1 MIRQKKF
8 KLLDSVLM
16 AVIVIL
22 VVESA
27 APAAAI
33 GASQFFWWIALFLFF
48 FVPYGLVSAELGST
62 YEGEG
67 GIFDWVHRAFGYK
80 MSTRVGWYYWI
91 NFPLWMA
98 SLAVLFSTTIVD
110 VWAPDLPMPVLI
122 LFEIGFLF
130 IITVLGNMR
139 VSESKWILNG
149 CALLKA
155 FIMVSLG
162 VLGIYGAVTHGV
174 ANEYSVRTMLPNLDI
189 TNISFL
195 SVIIFNFLGF
205 EVVTTV
211 VDDMP
216 NPKKQIPWAIILG
229 GLLIILFYSLAALGI
244 GIAIPTEEL
253 SLDSGL
259 LESFTLLLG
268 DGAQG
273 FYYLMAVFFLLT
285 LFGNL
290 ISWSPGIN
298 FTAAYAASHNSLPK
312 FFAKKDKK
320 GMPVGAAII
329 NFVVAS
335 VLCIVSHF
343 LPNEDI
349 FWNFFALNMIT
360 LLASYVLIFPAF
372 LRLRKID
379 AGVVRPFRVPGGK
392 TLTVLMAI
400 VPMVLLI
407 LGVIFSAVPLSLDS
421 EELAYKLPILAGTV
435 AALIIG
441 EALVLYGSKKYKS

>member
-1 MIRQKKF
+1 MIHQKKF

-22 VVESA
+22 MVESA

-33 GASQFFWWIALFLFF
+33 GASQFFWWIALFIFF

-67 GIFDWVHRAFGYK
+67 GIFDWVYRAFGYK
-80 MSTRVGWYYWI
+80 MSTRAGWYYWI

-98 SLAVLFSTTIVD
+98 SLAVLFSKTIVD
-110 VWAPDLPMPVLI
+110 VWAPDLPTPVLI
-122 LFEIGFLF
+122 LLEIGFLF

-139 VSESKWILNG
+139 VSKSKWILNG

-162 VLGIYGAVTHGV
+162 ALGIYGAITHGL
-174 ANEYSVRTMLPNLDI
+174 ANEYTVRTMLPSFNV
-189 TNISFL
+189 TSISFL

-229 GLLIILFYSLAALGI
+229 GLLIILFYTLAALGI
-244 GIAIPTEEL
+244 GIAIPTDKL

-268 DGAQG
+268 DGARG

-320 GMPVGAAII
+320 GMPVGAAIT
-329 NFVVAS
+329 NFAVAGI
-335 VLCIVSHF
+335 LCIISHF
-343 LPNEDI
+343 LPNKDI

-360 LLASYVLIFPAF
+360 LLVCYVLIFPAF
-372 LRLRKID
+372 LRLRKTD
-379 AGVVRPFRVPGGK
+379 ADAVRPFRVPGGEM
-392 TLTVLMAI
+392 LTILIAF

-407 LGVIFSAVPLSLDS
+407 MSVLFSAIPLSLDS
-421 EELAYKLPILAGTV
+421 KELSSKLPILADTV
-435 AALIIG
+435 VVVIIG
-441 EALVLYGSKKYKS
+441 EILVLYGGKKHKL

>member
-1 MIRQKKF
+1 MIHQKKF
-8 KLLDSVLM
+8 KLFDSVLM

-33 GASQFFWWIALFLFF
+33 GASQFFWWIALFIFF
-48 FVPYGLVSAELGST
+48 FIPYGLVSAELGST

-67 GIFDWVHRAFGYK
+67 GIFDWAHRAFGYK

-98 SLAVLFSTTIVD
+98 SLAVLFSKTIVD
-110 VWAPDLPMPVLI
+110 VWAPDLPAPVLI
-122 LFEIGFLF
+122 LLEIGFLF
-130 IITVLGNMR
+130 VITVLGNLR
-139 VSESKWILNG
+139 VSKSKWILNG

-155 FIMVSLG
+155 FIMVCLG
-162 VLGIYGAVTHGV
+162 ALGIYGAVTHGV
-174 ANEYSVRTMLPNLDI
+174 ANEYTVRTMLPNLNI
-189 TNISFL
+189 NSISFL

-216 NPKKQIPWAIILG
+216 NPKRQIPRAIILG
-229 GLLIILFYSLAALGI
+229 GLLIILFYTLAALGI
-244 GIAIPTEEL
+244 GIAIPTDEL
-253 SLDSGL
+253 SLDSGF
-259 LESFTLLLG
+259 LESFNLLLG

-298 FTAAYAASHNSLPK
+298 FTAAYAAAHKSLPK
-312 FFAKKDKK
+312 FFAKKDKN
-320 GMPVGAAII
+320 GMPVGAAIA
-329 NFVVAS
+329 NLAVAG
-335 VLCIVSHF
+335 VLCIISHF

-360 LLASYVLIFPAF
+360 LLISYVLIFPAF
-372 LRLRKID
+372 LRLRITD
-379 AGVVRPFRVPGGK
+379 ANVVRPFRVPGGEIF
-392 TLTVLMAI
+392 TILIAF

-407 LGVIFSAVPLSLDS
+407 MSILFSVIPFSLDS
-421 EELAYKLPILAGTV
+421 DELSNKLPILAGTAV
-435 AALIIG
+435 AIIIG
-441 EALVLYGSKKYKS
+441 EILVLYGSEKYKL

>member
-33 GASQFFWWIALFLFF
+33 GASQFFWWIALFILF

-122 LFEIGFLF
+122 LFEIGFLL

-162 VLGIYGAVTHGV
+162 ALGIYGAITHGV
-174 ANEYSVRTMLPNLDI
+174 ANEYTVRTMLPNLDI
-189 TNISFL
+189 NSISFL

-216 NPKKQIPWAIILG
+216 NPKKQIPSAIILG
-229 GLLIILFYSLAALGI
+229 GLLIILFYTLAAFGI

-268 DGAQG
+268 GGAQG
-273 FYYLMAVFFLLT
+273 FYYLIAVFFLLT

-329 NFVVAS
+329 NFAVAS

-372 LRLRKID
+372 LRLRKTD
-379 AGVVRPFRVPGGK
+379 ADAVRPFRVPGGK
-392 TLTVLMAI
+392 VLTVLMAV

-407 LGVIFSAVPLSLDS
+407 LSVIFSAVPLSMDS

-435 AALIIG
+435 VAVIIG
-441 EALVLYGSKKYKS
+441 EALVLYGSKKNKL

>member
-33 GASQFFWWIALFLFF
+33 GASQFFWWIVLFIFF

-110 VWAPDLPMPVLI
+110 VWLPDLPIPVLI

-189 TNISFL
+189 TSISFL

-312 FFAKKDKK
+312 FFAKKDKN

-329 NFVVAS
+329 NFAVAG
-335 VLCIVSHF
+335 VLCIISHF

-372 LRLRKID
+372 LRLRKTD
-379 AGVVRPFRVPGGK
+379 AGVVRPFRAPGGK

-435 AALIIG
+435 VALVIG
-441 EALVLYGSKKYKS
+441 EILVVYGSKKHKL